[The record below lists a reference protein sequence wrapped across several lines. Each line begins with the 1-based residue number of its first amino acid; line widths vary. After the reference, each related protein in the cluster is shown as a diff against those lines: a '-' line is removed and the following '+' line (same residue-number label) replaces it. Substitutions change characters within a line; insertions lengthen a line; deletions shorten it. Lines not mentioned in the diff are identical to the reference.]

1 MAPPRFADSAPE
13 LQDEP
18 HARRR
23 QRWWIQA
30 WLIAGYLVDSGIVAV
45 FAWARAVPPLA
56 WAVYMVAF
64 GALLVLFL
72 VSSRLA
78 ASSRVRRDVV
88 DAVTRV
94 LTVWQLLAFTWFYP
108 PLAFYFLA
116 LALMLLCFPHRRVR
130 APALRTAFEWLVI
143 ALPAGVVILGLGA
156 DAMPPLDDDAGQAA
170 TAFAAATLLAR
181 GAVLGYWSNEL
192 RELAAHFKEQYR
204 TLSEN
209 LESEVLART
218 RELEQRNEELAE
230 INRQLQ
236 NIARSVAHDFR
247 QPIITVAGHAGA
259 LRRQLPGLDA
269 KHAAQLDRIVAAARQ
284 MESICDGM
292 KQLMHVEQA
301 VLQRAEVNVTALVQQ
316 LALSQ
321 PGARAP
327 AFEAADGMR
336 VRGDPRLVARV
347 MEILLANAWA
357 ACVDKPDARV
367 RVFSEP
373 GVGESRIWVED
384 NGVGFSDDEAPGLFT
399 PFARLHTGADAAGTG
414 VSLAVAERIARR
426 HGGRLTAQGRP
437 GAGARFCLALPD

>member
-18 HARRR
+18 NARRR

-30 WLIAGYLVDSGIVAV
+30 WLVAGYLVDSGIVAL

-64 GALLVLFL
+64 GALLSVFL
-72 VSSRLA
+72 VSTRLA
-78 ASSRVRRDVV
+78 ASSRVRRDLV

-94 LTVWQLLAFTWFYP
+94 VTIWQLLAFTWFYP
-108 PLAFYFLA
+108 PLAFYFLG

-130 APALRTAFEWLVI
+130 APALRTAVEWLVV
-143 ALPAGVVILGLGA
+143 ALPAGMVILGLGA
-156 DAMPPLDDDAGQAA
+156 DAMPPLGDDAGQAA
-170 TAFAAATLLAR
+170 TAFAATTLLAR

-192 RELAAHFKEQYR
+192 RGLVAHFKDQYR

-209 LESEVLART
+209 LETEVLART

-236 NIARSVAHDFR
+236 NVARSVAHDFR

-269 KHAAQLDRIVAAARQ
+269 RHAAQLDRIVAAARQ
-284 MESICDGM
+284 MELICDGM
-292 KQLMHVEQA
+292 NQLMQVEQA
-301 VLQRAEVNVTALVQQ
+301 MLERAEVNVTALVQQ

-321 PGARAP
+321 PGAPGP
-327 AFEAADGMR
+327 ALEVAGGMR

-347 MEILLANAWA
+347 LEVLLANAWA
-357 ACVDKPDARV
+357 ACADRPDARI
-367 RVFSEP
+367 RVFAEAAE
-373 GVGESRIWVED
+373 GESRICVED
-384 NGVGFSDDEAPGLFT
+384 NGVGFSDDEAAGLFA
-399 PFARLHTGADAAGTG
+399 PFSRLHAGGEATGTG

-437 GAGARFCLALPD
+437 GAGARFCLVLPG